1 MRGRTGESGVESD
14 GCSGRTRG
22 RNKKRGPHPAGPG
35 HRRFALHHMPC
46 HMSHG
51 HPPTCFHFLSI
62 VLGRRFRFIRT
73 HDDRA
78 PERDAGGDRRISGL
92 ARACLVLRCRQ
103 SISSSSS
110 SLTNPAYLI
119 QHTQAV
125 RTSERVAYALGAC
138 AAWSTPATFWDEI
151 RLSWPMGRPPLSR
164 HFKHGST
171 TACQSRV
178 ILTPPESLSLSLVVR
193 TVTGNRL
200 PIN

>member
-1 MRGRTGESGVESD
+1 VRGRTGESGVESD

-73 HDDRA
+73 YDDRA

-92 ARACLVLRCRQ
+92 ARACLVLRCCQ
-103 SISSSSS
+103 SISSSSSS

-119 QHTQAV
+119 QHRLLGRASEW
-125 RTSERVAYALGAC
+125 RTHSALVPRGPPRQPFGTRSAC
-138 AAWSTPATFWDEI
+138 LGRWAARHYRATLSTA
-151 RLSWPMGRPPLSR
+151 
-164 HFKHGST
+164 
-171 TACQSRV
+171 A
-178 ILTPPESLSLSLVVR
+178 
-193 TVTGNRL
+193 RL
-200 PIN
+200 PANLG